1 VKAPGSRWRR
11 GAAKQRELRALR
23 DVIDSFSERIGGAE
37 SLERC
42 LDLLLEAVA
51 PLGFSSIIYD
61 YAPVPVAHDGRM
73 IRPNLLNARNIP
85 NDFTGLWCDQGY
97 YRIDPVQQTCIESNL
112 PFLWSFTGSN
122 DHLLERP
129 LTREH
134 QPVIAY
140 LKDTRL
146 SCGATVPIHS
156 RDGSLATVTAIRI
169 DAEDGFE
176 RFARRELA
184 TFAYLA
190 HFMHEAALRS
200 FDEETRR
207 CHAVS
212 LSPRE
217 IECLRWAAR
226 GKTAED
232 IAEILDRAPATICL
246 HLNNA
251 QHKLGAQNRA
261 QAIARAAHYRL
272 LGAGL

>member
-1 VKAPGSRWRR
+1 M
-11 GAAKQRELRALR
+11 
-23 DVIDSFSERIGGAE
+23 IDSFADKIESAD

-42 LDLLLEAVA
+42 LDLLLEALV
-51 PLGFSSIIYD
+51 PIGFSSVIYD

-73 IRPNLLNARNIP
+73 IRPNLLNARNVP
-85 NDFTGLWCDQGY
+85 ADFAGLWSDREY
-97 YRIDPVQQTCIESNL
+97 YRIDPVQQMCIDCNL
-112 PFLWSFTGSN
+112 PFVWSFQGVD
-122 DHLLERP
+122 DHILERP

-134 QPVIAY
+134 QPVVAY
-140 LKDTRL
+140 LKDTHL

-156 RDGSLATVTAIRI
+156 SDGSLATVTAIRVG
-169 DAEDGFE
+169 AERGFE
-176 RFARRELA
+176 RVARRELA
-184 TFAYLA
+184 TLTFLA

-212 LSPRE
+212 LSARE

-232 IAEILDRAPATICL
+232 IAEILDRAPATVCL

>member
-1 VKAPGSRWRR
+1 MGKRR
-11 GAAKQRELRALR
+11 CQAWEPRPLD
-23 DVIDSFSERIGGAE
+23 DVIDSFAERLDGAD

-73 IRPNLLNARNIP
+73 IRPNLLNVRNVP
-85 NDFTGLWCDQGY
+85 SDFAGLWCDQEY
-97 YRIDPVQQTCIESNL
+97 YRIDPVQQICIDCNL
-112 PFLWSFTGSN
+112 PFVWSFQGG
-122 DHLLERP
+122 DEHILERP
-129 LTREH
+129 LRREH
-134 QPVIAY
+134 RPVVAY
-140 LKDTRL
+140 LKDTHL

-156 RDGSLATVTAIRI
+156 SDGSLATVTAIRV
-169 DAEDGFE
+169 DAERGFE
-176 RFARRELA
+176 RVARRELA
-184 TFAYLA
+184 TLSLLA
-190 HFMHEAALRS
+190 HFMHEAAQRG

-212 LSPRE
+212 LSARE

-232 IAEILDRAPATICL
+232 IAEILDRAPATVCL

>member
-1 VKAPGSRWRR
+1 M
-11 GAAKQRELRALR
+11 
-23 DVIDSFSERIGGAE
+23 GGAG

-42 LDLLLEAVA
+42 LDLLLEAVI
-51 PLGFSSIIYD
+51 PFGFSSVIYD

-73 IRPNLLNARNIP
+73 IRPNLLDTRNVP
-85 NDFTGLWCDQGY
+85 PDFIALWCDHEY
-97 YRIDPVQQTCIESNL
+97 FRIDPVQQTCIDCNL
-112 PFLWSFTGSN
+112 PFIWSFQGKN

-129 LTREH
+129 MTREH

-140 LKDTRL
+140 LKDTHL

-156 RDGSLATVTAIRI
+156 GDGSLATVTAIRI
-169 DAEDGFE
+169 GAEPGFD
-176 RFARRELA
+176 RIARRDLA
-184 TFAYLA
+184 TLSFLA
-190 HFMHEAALRS
+190 HFLHETALRS

-207 CHAVS
+207 CRAVA
-212 LSPRE
+212 LSARE

-232 IAEILDRAPATICL
+232 IAEILNRAPATICL